1 MMLTGNSGIMLIC
14 YAYVVLFEVI
24 LSHILMVDFVGSCS
38 GLLETVVEDGDVI
51 VFISTLHG
59 G

>member
-1 MMLTGNSGIMLIC
+1 MLMSFYLKL
-14 YAYVVLFEVI
+14 LFPT
-24 LSHILMVDFVGSCS
+24 SILMFDIVGSCS